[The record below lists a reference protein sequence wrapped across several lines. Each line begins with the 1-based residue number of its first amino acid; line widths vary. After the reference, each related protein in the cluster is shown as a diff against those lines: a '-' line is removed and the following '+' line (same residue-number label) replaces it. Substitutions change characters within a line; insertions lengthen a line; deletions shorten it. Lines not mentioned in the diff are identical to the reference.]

1 MKAKLIYEKGTIRIE
16 GDAHIPL
23 AKYDFRSKCYR
34 ALAFRYRDIIDYL
47 ESSNITYTDEV
58 LDLIPTPIF
67 NAEIELRDYQQ
78 QAVDRWM
85 EDKKGCI
92 VLPTGSG
99 KTYVALEIIKVLSV
113 PTLVVVPTLD
123 LLDQWKD
130 KLSIFGDWVGEFSGR
145 IKEIKPITVAT
156 YDSAYLNAEV
166 LGNKFLLLIFDE
178 VHHLPSESY
187 KQIAEMNAA
196 LYRLGLTATF
206 EREDGLHRL
215 LPELVGGKVFEL
227 KPENLA
233 GKHLANYTI
242 KKIYV
247 PLSEEEKRK
256 YDEKAKIFKEYIKR
270 KKIVVRSIEDFN
282 KIVMATGYDPK
293 AYEALRAWDEARKI
307 AFNSKNKILK
317 LRELLER
324 HRGEKIIIFTRHNEL
339 VYKISKLFFIPAIT
353 YRTPKDERVAILDGF
368 RKGKFKAIVSSQVLD
383 EGIDIPDASVGII
396 MSGSGSVREYVQRL
410 GRILRPSKDRAILYE
425 LVSRE
430 TSEVGIAKRR
440 MGNRNEK
447 RNM

>member
-430 TSEVGIAKRR
+430 TFEVGIAKRR
-440 MGNRNEK
+440 IGNRNEK
-447 RNM
+447 RNV